1 MRTLF
6 LPHLMDYLPAPSPCS
21 PSWPLIYW
29 PPGLVMGCRGR
40 VAHSSKSPRPFFR
53 ACSSLR
59 RPECCCAV
67 KRFRVGPRKGEFHMP
82 VTTVPEEMNVYQN
95 AEARFEVAANKLGLE
110 QGVYRYLRYPDKEI
124 TLYIPVGMDNGQLE
138 VFTGY
143 RVLHSTVRGPGKGGI
158 RFAPDVSID
167 EVRALS
173 AWMTWKCAVVDIPF
187 GGAKGGIICD
197 PRKMS
202 RGELERLTRRYTAEL
217 ADWLGPE
224 RDIPAPD
231 VGTNEQTMAWVMDTY
246 SMHTRQATTAV
257 VTGKPIEL
265 GGSRGRREAT
275 GRGVMICV
283 DKATTKLGM
292 RREDTRVVVQGFG
305 NVGSLAADLMQKAGY
320 KIVGL
325 ADIGGGLYNENGFD
339 VPKVIDWVY
348 TQRRPLQ
355 EFPGGG
361 EKMSAREVLFQP
373 CEVLIPAA
381 IENQITE
388 QNAHRVQAKILCEG
402 ANGPTTWQADAIIES
417 KGIFTVPDI
426 LGNAGG
432 VTVSYFEWVQDRQGF
447 FWRESEVNE
456 RLLDVMERSFDA
468 VVHYADT
475 HRVNNRIAAY
485 MLAIDRVASALKL
498 RGIYA

>member
-1 MRTLF
+1 M
-6 LPHLMDYLPAPSPCS
+6 PQAP
-21 PSWPLIYW
+21 
-29 PPGLVMGCRGR
+29 
-40 VAHSSKSPRPFFR
+40 
-53 ACSSLR
+53 
-59 RPECCCAV
+59 
-67 KRFRVGPRKGEFHMP
+67 
-82 VTTVPEEMNVYQN
+82 VPEEMNVYQN
-95 AEARFEVAANKLGLE
+95 AEARFEMAANKLGLE
-110 QGVYRYLRYPDKEI
+110 QGIYRYLKYPDKEI

-158 RFAPDVSID
+158 RFAPDVSVD
-167 EVRALS
+167 EVRALA

-217 ADWLGPE
+217 SDWLGPE
-224 RDIPAPD
+224 RDVPAPD

-246 SMHTRQATTAV
+246 SMHARQATTAV

-283 DKATTKLGM
+283 DKALTKFGM
-292 RREDTRVVVQGFG
+292 KKETTRVVVQGFG
-305 NVGSLAADLMQKAGY
+305 NVGSLAAELMHKSGY

-325 ADIGGGLYNENGFD
+325 ADIGGGLYNDNGFD
-339 VPKVIDWVY
+339 VPKIIEWVY
-348 TQRRPLQ
+348 TQKKPLQ

-361 EKMSAREVLFQP
+361 TKMSARDVLFQP
-373 CEVLIPAA
+373 CDVLIPAA

-388 QNAHRVQAKILCEG
+388 QNAHQVQAKILCEG
-402 ANGPTTWQADAIIES
+402 ANGPTTWQADAIIDS

-456 RLLDVMERSFDA
+456 RLYDVMDRAFDE
-468 VVHYADT
+468 VVRYAET

-485 MLAIDRVASALKL
+485 MLAIDRVATALKL

>member
-1 MRTLF
+1 
-6 LPHLMDYLPAPSPCS
+6 
-21 PSWPLIYW
+21 
-29 PPGLVMGCRGR
+29 
-40 VAHSSKSPRPFFR
+40 
-53 ACSSLR
+53 
-59 RPECCCAV
+59 
-67 KRFRVGPRKGEFHMP
+67 MP
-82 VTTVPEEMNVYQN
+82 NTISTIVPEEMNVYQN

-110 QGVYRYLRYPDKEI
+110 QGIYRYLKYPDKEI

-158 RFAPDVSID
+158 RFAPDVSLD

-217 ADWLGPE
+217 SDWLGPE

-246 SMHTRQATTAV
+246 AMHARQATNAV

-283 DKATTKLGM
+283 DKAITKLGM
-292 RREDTRVVVQGFG
+292 RKEDTRVVIQGFG
-305 NVGSLAADLMQKAGY
+305 NVGSLAAELMQKSGY
-320 KIVGL
+320 RIIGL

-339 VPKVIDWVY
+339 IPKVVNWVY
-348 TQRRPLQ
+348 TQRRALQ
-355 EFPGGG
+355 DLPGGG
-361 EKMSAREVLFQP
+361 TKMSAREVLFQP
-373 CEVLIPAA
+373 CDVLIPAA

-388 QNAHRVQAKILCEG
+388 QNAHQVQAKILCEG
-402 ANGPTTWQADAIIES
+402 ANGPTTWQADAIIDS

-456 RLLDVMERSFDA
+456 RLFDVMDRAFDE
-468 VVHYADT
+468 VVRYAET

-485 MLAIDRVASALKL
+485 MLGIDRVATALKL